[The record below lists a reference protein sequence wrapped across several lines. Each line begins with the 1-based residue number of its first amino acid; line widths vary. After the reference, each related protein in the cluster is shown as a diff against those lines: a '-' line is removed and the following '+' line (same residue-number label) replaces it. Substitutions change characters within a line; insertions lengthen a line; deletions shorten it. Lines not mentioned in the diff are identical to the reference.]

1 MANNNSIDTGRFKA
15 FLKEISALEIKY
27 GIHIGA
33 DYEEEIDYN
42 WEEEPYTSGIHSFL
56 VYTDENGNALNED
69 AILFEDLEDNN
80 E

>member
-1 MANNNSIDTGRFKA
+1 MENNISIDRGKFKR
-15 FLKEISALEIKY
+15 FLKEISTLEIKY
-27 GIHIGA
+27 GIHISA

-69 AILFEDLEDNN
+69 DSLFEDREDNN
-80 E
+80 G

>member
-1 MANNNSIDTGRFKA
+1 MENNTSIDRGKFKR

-27 GIHIGA
+27 GIHISA

-69 AILFEDLEDNN
+69 DGVFEYLEDSN